1 MEAYLAAKTRIEHLT
16 GQLNSQTQNNQLQI
30 TIEELVENN
39 VKLHAAVDAGHLE
52 VERLNLNLLSEL
64 EANLVAKKQIG
75 AITSELE
82 FKLGRSRQ
90 LETEVAKLQS
100 QLAGAA
106 VSQEPS
112 TNNAK
117 HTPTHLKSRIKA
129 KLAGI
134 AGSSPFGDPIA
145 ASDES
150 RKTASSIRR
159 KRHSLEPR

>member
-1 MEAYLAAKTRIEHLT
+1 M
-16 GQLNSQTQNNQLQI
+16 
-30 TIEELVENN
+30 ENN
-39 VKLHAAVDAGHLE
+39 VKLRAAVDAGHLE
-52 VERLNLNLLSEL
+52 VDRLNLNLLSEL
-64 EANLVAKKQIG
+64 EANLAAKKQIG

-90 LETEVAKLQS
+90 LEAEVTKLHS
-100 QLAGAA
+100 QLAEAA
-106 VSQEPS
+106 ASQEPPS

-159 KRHSLEPR
+159 KRHSLEPQ